1 MIQRIHSAR
10 KGSGGQALVFTL
22 LTVFVLVAFIALTVN
37 LSELMFHKIRM
48 QSAADAAALSAA
60 VWQARCLN
68 LIAVLNIGISA
79 AMAAIVVMII
89 LIALSKGALIP
100 TLSPKIA
107 RLYRVARKMGRV
119 QDTIKAVC
127 PLLVEA
133 ETYRIAR
140 KNEALGALVL
150 APSAHPF
157 PGLLIHRLGAPDFN
171 PSSSWHVK
179 RDGKQVTKHYSGS
192 DAAENTRI
200 PLPYMRDDDFE
211 SGQQVLSIAVRLPD
225 RPLMHAQELFGFENP
240 RLLDMPEID
249 VGSRQLS
256 GDIGMVT
263 IAQARPFNSDEPH
276 PLLLVPQW
284 RARLTAVSLPDVLG
298 LDGME
303 GLQEILRDAP
313 IHH

>member
-10 KGSGGQALVFTL
+10 RGSSGQALVFTL
-22 LTVFVLVAFIALTVN
+22 LTVFVLLAFIAMTVN
-37 LSELMFHKIRM
+37 LSELMFHKTRM

-68 LIAVLNIGISA
+68 LIAVLNIGITA
-79 AMAAIVVMII
+79 AMATIVMMIV

-140 KNEALGALVL
+140 KNEALGALAL
-150 APSAHPF
+150 APSSQLLPA
-157 PGLLIHRLGAPDFN
+157 LLIHRPGVRNFN
-171 PSSSWHVK
+171 PSRSWRVK
-179 RDGKQVTKHYSGS
+179 RDGKRVTKHYSGR
-192 DAAENTRI
+192 DAAGNTRL
-200 PLPYMRDDDFE
+200 PVPYMRDDDFE
-211 SGQQVLSIAVRLPD
+211 SRQYVLSIAVRLSD

-240 RLLDMPEID
+240 KLLDMPEID

-263 IAQARPFNSDEPH
+263 IAQAQPFNSNEPH

-284 RARLTAVSLPDVLG
+284 RARLAAVSFPDVSGIEG
-298 LDGME
+298 LE
-303 GLQEILRDAP
+303 ALQEILRDAP